1 MSKIHNSISVYKTDD
16 DRRLV
21 FGWASVVMTIDGQP
35 VEDRQHD
42 VIACEEL
49 ETAAYEYVLQF
60 GDAGEEHEPSLRK
73 KGRLVE
79 SCVFTEEKQRAMGL
93 PAGVLPVG
101 WWIGFRIDDDAAWE
115 KIKDGTYRMF
125 SIEGRATRTPIPDDD
140 PPRFSPDSPNRFDF
154 IQEID
159 KFNPYHDH
167 RGRFTSAANAVAPTA
182 NAAAPVTDTVDL
194 RADAVDPA
202 ADAVDLR
209 ANIFARAV
217 GAIAR
222 AASSGSFTPAKNVK
236 EAVEYATKQLGFQ
249 KVDYGTISD
258 MDTINHINIQ
268 ISLVQQKYPETKGA
282 VQGLTT
288 ISLKDVFA
296 RMRAGDTGQMVLAVS
311 TEMYGK
317 GLKSLEEK
325 YAASVS
331 TGYFPEGTD
340 ARAAIW
346 HEYGHVMAAIALK
359 KQQGFKP
366 SEVIQNPHQ
375 RDTFSTEWGKHS
387 LEEKW
392 LSSVAAKAGVEPAR
406 LAATISGYAFERGAA
421 ETFAEAFAEV
431 NVSASPR
438 ASAKMLVGEW
448 EKATAEANNKR
459 KKQ

>member
-1 MSKIHNSISVYKTDD
+1 MGGAIKINISIYKTNDEK
-16 DRRLV
+16 RLV
-21 FGWASVVMTIDGQP
+21 FGWASVVITFDGQP
-35 VEDRQHD
+35 LEDRQHD
-42 VIACEEL
+42 VIEPEEL

-93 PAGVLPVG
+93 PPGVLPVG
-101 WWIGFRIDDDAAWE
+101 WWIGFRIEDDAAWE

-140 PPRFSPDSPNRFDF
+140 PLRFSPDSPNRFDF
-154 IQEID
+154 IQELD
-159 KFNPYHDH
+159 KGGGNPNHD
-167 RGRFTSAANAVAPTA
+167 RLGRFTWAPC
-182 NAAAPVTDTVDL
+182 
-194 RADAVDPA
+194 
-202 ADAVDLR
+202 
-209 ANIFARAV
+209 
-217 GAIAR
+217 
-222 AASSGSFTPAKNVK
+222 SAKNVK
-236 EAVEYATKQLGFQ
+236 EAVDYAKKQLGFQ
-249 KVDYGTISD
+249 QVNYGPISD
-258 MDTINHINIQ
+258 MDTINHINTQ

-282 VQGLTT
+282 VQGFTT
-288 ISLKDVFA
+288 TGKKGAFA
-296 RMRAGDTGQMVLAVS
+296 RMRAGDTGQIVLAVS

-317 GLKSLEEK
+317 GLKSLEAK

-331 TGYFPEGTD
+331 TGYFPKGTD

-346 HEYGHVMAAIALK
+346 HEYGHIIAAIALK
-359 KQQGFKP
+359 RQQGFKP

-392 LSSVAAKAGVEPAR
+392 LSRAAAKSLVQPAGLSAV
-406 LAATISGYAFERGAA
+406 ISRYAFEGGAA

-438 ASAKMLVGEW
+438 APATTLVRESGYYR
-448 EKATAEANNKR
+448 NR
-459 KKQ
+459 K